1 LDGWDEE
8 AASSQS
14 NSSSRGRAAG
24 RRLLILDWMH
34 VNVLS

>member
-24 RRLLILDWMH
+24 RRLILDWLH
-34 VNVLS
+34 VNVVS